1 MWIGILEAY
10 NRTIDVVFRILDWM
24 KGRPKKKLED
34 QRKDLEVESRQYQLE
49 GNLDQLRRV
58 RGEIQDIDRRLQSGD
73 Y

>member
-34 QRKDLEVESRQYQLE
+34 RRKELEVESRQYQLD

>member
-1 MWIGILEAY
+1 MWVGILEAY
-10 NRTIDVVFRILDWM
+10 NRTIDVVFRILDWV

-34 QRKDLEVESRQYQLE
+34 HRKELEVESRQYQID
-49 GNLDQLRRV
+49 GNLTQLRRV

>member
-10 NRTIDVVFRILDWM
+10 NKTIDVVFRVLDWV
-24 KGRPKKKLED
+24 KGRPKAKLED
-34 QRKDLEVESRQYQLE
+34 HRKELEVESRQYQLN
-49 GNLDQLRRV
+49 GDLDQLRRV

>member
-1 MWIGILEAY
+1 M
-10 NRTIDVVFRILDWM
+10 FRILDWM

>member
-1 MWIGILEAY
+1 MWTVILETY
-10 NRTIDVVFRILDWM
+10 NRTIDVVFRILDWV

-34 QRKDLEVESRQYQLE
+34 HRKELEVESRQYQLN
-49 GNLDQLRRV
+49 GDLSQLRRV